1 MSRTWSHAGVGVHSS
16 TGRVA
21 RGFRFSGPKGS
32 GSGHSARVNALPE
45 LHVARLGPT
54 SAEPR
59 SLARDAER
67 GLLTRVRPGVYVDR
81 PRWEAQTAEQ
91 RHLTA
96 MHAYAAVVAR
106 PPVFSA
112 GHACGAST
120 SRRTPPAVVAWSG
133 SQRTA
138 TDIALSAPFVDG
150 VMVADAALRAGL
162 DRAALQRAVDH
173 TGARRGS
180 ARARSVAAFARA
192 EAESPAESRSRVT
205 VLRIGIAPPV
215 LQFEVRDRW
224 GLAGRFDFWFPEQRV
239 GGEVDGEQKYLE
251 LAKDGTAA
259 SVIRETW
266 REDRVRSSIGG
277 LARWGWT
284 DAGSAPRL
292 AESLAASGV
301 HPPSPR
307 ATLTDYCAAPPT

>member
-1 MSRTWSHAGVGVHSS
+1 M
-16 TGRVA
+16 
-21 RGFRFSGPKGS
+21 
-32 GSGHSARVNALPE
+32 NALPE

-81 PRWEAQTAEQ
+81 SRWEAQSTEQ

-96 MHAYAAVVAR
+96 MHAYAAVAAR
-106 PPVFSA
+106 SPVFSHWSAALLA
-112 GHACGAST
+112 GLPTHRAHLRRVHIATDST
-120 SRRTPPAVVAWSG
+120 SGRSVVGIAAHVMAVAARDVITIDGLRATTTP
-133 SQRTA
+133 RTA
-138 TDIALSAPFVDG
+138 ADIALSAPFADG
-150 VMVADAALRAGL
+150 VMVADGALRAGL
-162 DRAALQRAVDH
+162 DRAALQQAVED
-173 TGARRGS
+173 AADRRGS

-205 VLRIGIAPPV
+205 MLQLGIAPPV
-215 LQFEVRDRW
+215 LQFEVRDW
-224 GLAGRFDFWFPEQRV
+224 LGLAGRLDFWFPEQRI

-259 SVIRETW
+259 SVIREKW
-266 REDRVRSSIGG
+266 REDRVRRSIGG

-284 DAGSAPRL
+284 DAGSASRL
-292 AESLAASGV
+292 AGVLAASGV

-307 ATLTDYCAAPPT
+307 ATLADYCAAPLT